1 MKILVIADIHGNAT
15 ALSAV
20 LEKESEADTTVFLGD
35 VVLGGPQ
42 PNETIE
48 LLQGLSGT
56 FIAGNHDTEMLESGS
71 FDHWPD
77 DWKAFTQFVADT
89 LTPSGYELLRN
100 LSPEGEYEVDGIRML
115 LNHGVLPDRPNQ
127 GMPNTS
133 DDRLVALAKGSECPL
148 VLFGH
153 SHVQFERTINGQR
166 FINPGSVGQSRCGKR
181 LACYGVF
188 EDGVYEPRQT
198 EYDAAPWLN
207 ALDRVQTL
215 EAFPEF
221 VSWLKNGFVRG
232 YGIGENEPW
241 TRFARE
247 GYV

>member
-20 LEKESEADTTVFLGD
+20 LEKESDADTTVFLGD

-42 PNETIE
+42 PNETVE
-48 LLQGLSGT
+48 LLQGLQGT
-56 FIAGNHDTEMLESGS
+56 FIEGNHDVEMLEPER
-71 FDHWPD
+71 FENWPE
-77 DWKAFTQFVADT
+77 DWKAFTQFVIDT
-89 LTPSGYELLRN
+89 LSPSGYELLRE

-115 LNHGVLPDRPNQ
+115 LNHGVLPDKPNQ

-133 DDRLVALAKGSECPL
+133 DERLAALAGGNDCPL

-153 SHVQFERTINGQR
+153 SHVQFERTIGGQR
-166 FINPGSVGQSRCGKR
+166 FINPGSVGQSRCGQR

-188 EDGVYEPRQT
+188 EDGVYHPRHT
-198 EYDAAPWLN
+198 EYDPSPWLT
-207 ALDRVQTL
+207 AVGQIGLLD
-215 EAFPEF
+215 AYPEF
-221 VSWLKNGFVRG
+221 RSWLKDGFLKG

-241 TRFARE
+241 TGFGRD
-247 GYV
+247 GYI